1 MNGALPALLL
11 FSIFPAFGLTPG
23 QELAKDIYRQLI
35 EIDTADSAANVTDA
49 AEAMAHRLRQAGFSE
64 SEIHVDGDDPRF
76 KNLVARYAGSG
87 QHKPILLLAHLD
99 VVEARR
105 SDWSLDPFHFTEKDG
120 YFYGRGTV
128 DDKAEAACWIANLIT
143 YKKEG
148 YKPDRDIIVAL
159 TSGEES
165 GEHNGVE
172 WLLKNRRDWLD
183 AELALNEGGD
193 GGIRDGKKVANYVQ
207 ASEKVYY
214 SVRLK
219 AADAG
224 GHSSMPRKDN
234 PIYWLSAALLKI
246 SQYQFPVELNPVT
259 RLYFERTGKLS
270 RDPLAAAMRALASNP
285 GDRAAIDTLS
295 ADPHENAMMRTT
307 CVATEIEG
315 GHAENAL
322 PQSAT
327 AIVNCRLLPEDKPE
341 DVLAKLRSIVD
352 DTHVELTEVKPAAV
366 GPASPLSPFMMN
378 AVERSTNAIWPGIP
392 VIPTMS
398 TGATDGR
405 MIRQA
410 GIPCYGV
417 SGFFIDEADTREHGR
432 DERMLAESFFDGQKF
447 LYGLVKRLT
456 GGRGIDQSPVAYASG
471 SLSSYLFENL
481 RRSPFAMRSPSVPN
495 GWSVVR

>member
-1 MNGALPALLL
+1 MKGALAALMLLSLVPALQ
-11 FSIFPAFGLTPG
+11 SAPDK
-23 QELAKDIYRQLI
+23 QLAEDIYRQLI
-35 EIDTADSAANVTDA
+35 DINTADSAANVTSA
-49 AEAMAHRLRQAGFSE
+49 AEAMAQRLRDAGFSE
-64 SEIHVDGDDPRF
+64 NEIHVDGVDPHF
-76 KNLVARYAGSG
+76 KNLVVRYAGTG
-87 QHKPILLLAHLD
+87 RQKPILLLAHLD

-128 DDKAEAACWIANLIT
+128 DDKAEAACWIANLIA

-159 TSGEES
+159 TAGEES
-165 GEHNGVE
+165 GEHNGVA
-172 WLLKNRRDWLD
+172 WLLKNHRDWVD
-183 AELALNEGGD
+183 AGLALNEGGD
-193 GGIRDGKKVANYVQ
+193 GGMRDGKKIANYVQ

-219 AADAG
+219 ATDAG

-234 PIYWLSAALLKI
+234 PIYWVSAALLRI
-246 SQYQFPVELNPVT
+246 SEYQFPVELNEVT

-270 RDPLAAAMRALASNP
+270 RDPLAAAMRALAANP
-285 GDRAAIDTLS
+285 NDSAAIDKLS

-327 AIVNCRLLPEDKPE
+327 AIVNCRLLPGDKPE
-341 DVLAKLRSIVD
+341 DVLAKLRTIVND
-352 DTHVELTEVKPAAV
+352 SHVELTEVKPAEV
-366 GPASPLSPFMMN
+366 GPASPLTPAIMS
-378 AVERSTNAIWPGIP
+378 AVEQITNALWPGIP

-405 MIRQA
+405 MIRRA

-417 SGFFIDEADTREHGR
+417 SGFFLDELDTREHGR
-432 DERMLAESFFDGQKF
+432 DERMLVESFFDGQKF

-456 GGRGIDQSPVAYASG
+456 SG
-471 SLSSYLFENL
+471 EATSGL
-481 RRSPFAMRSPSVPN
+481 
-495 GWSVVR
+495 